1 MPNRW
6 RPRRESGIS
15 SRNAHLLMQSRLGS
29 EIPDVDHV
37 DDRQRARSY
46 AQALLNDRRA
56 DFGHSPMNSLSW
68 RSLTA
73 EVSESRLVRTGGRV
87 GVPGNSPVG
96 KDAGWPLAFRM

>member
-1 MPNRW
+1 
-6 RPRRESGIS
+6 
-15 SRNAHLLMQSRLGS
+15 MQSRLGS

-56 DFGHSPMNSLSW
+56 DFDDSPMNFFSW
-68 RSLTA
+68 SSLTG
-73 EVSESRLVRTGGRV
+73 EVSESRLLRAGGRV

-96 KDAGWPLAFRM
+96 KDAGWPLALRM